1 MGILKNMGENIP
13 DENFLG
19 GNFSEWGGGGGNSP
33 GGSLIVGNFL
43 VGSYP
48 DSLSN
53 IHLWKCLF
61 LIKMKFKWL
70 KSKELLP
77 VRANAFYVVPV
88 SFESLMFS
96 NISDHKMKNFI
107 KVSILLE
114 KSFQKHWI
122 KIKT

>member
-1 MGILKNMGENIP
+1 MNFVNEFFIVLLSSKVLKE
-13 DENFLG
+13 
-19 GNFSEWGGGGGNSP
+19 
-33 GGSLIVGNFL
+33 
-43 VGSYP
+43 
-48 DSLSN
+48 
-53 IHLWKCLF
+53 HLWKCLF

>member
-1 MGILKNMGENIP
+1 MGENIP
-13 DENFLG
+13 DGNFLG
-19 GNFSEWGGGGGNSP
+19 ENFSEGGGNSP
-33 GGSLIVGNFL
+33 GGSLRGGNFP
-43 VGSYP
+43 VWSYP
-48 DSLSN
+48 DSLRN

-77 VRANAFYVVPV
+77 GRANAFYVVPV

-107 KVSILLE
+107 KVSLLLE
-114 KSFQKHWI
+114 KSFKKYWI

>member
-1 MGILKNMGENIP
+1 MGENIP
-13 DENFLG
+13 DGNFLG
-19 GNFSEWGGGGGNSP
+19 GNFGGGGGGGGNSP

>member
-1 MGILKNMGENIP
+1 
-13 DENFLG
+13 
-19 GNFSEWGGGGGNSP
+19 
-33 GGSLIVGNFL
+33 
-43 VGSYP
+43 
-48 DSLSN
+48 
-53 IHLWKCLF
+53 
-61 LIKMKFKWL
+61 MKFKWL

-122 KIKT
+122 KIKTLLNHLLSFGADTFSYFSGSLVKIKFQVISDIKRYF